1 MKITKIKE
9 DITSE
14 IASSFKNSVA
24 IDTEA
29 TGLQIPERDKLSLI
43 QICDEKENVY
53 IIQPNKINYKAP
65 NLVSILEN
73 EKILKIG
80 HFLRFD
86 KNSLEY
92 FLKCKIKNIFDT
104 KIASKIVRTYTD
116 SHGLKN
122 LVFEFCNKNL
132 DNAHSAMADTSATYE
147 ILLAQI
153 SKYDEIENNIESLSK
168 FSNVRGE
175 CADLAGFIKFNNDGD
190 EILSFGKYRNV
201 TLKKIWQ
208 ENPGYFSWISNAD
221 FPMFTKRIIKNFVIK
236 MKLENKFK
244 S

>member
-14 IASSFKNSVA
+14 LARSFQNSIA

-53 IIQPNKINYKAP
+53 IIQPNKENFKAP
-65 NLVSILEN
+65 NLVSVLEN
-73 EKILKIG
+73 DKILKIG

-86 KNSLEY
+86 KNALEY

-116 SHGLKN
+116 AHGLKN
-122 LVFEFCNKNL
+122 LVQEFCNKSIDKRQGSSDWNKDINELSDKQLEYAANDVIYLHKIKKELEKMLVREKRMGLFQNCIAFLNTRVEL
-132 DNAHSAMADTSATYE
+132 D
-147 ILLAQI
+147 Q
-153 SKYDEIENNIESLSK
+153 K
-168 FSNVRGE
+168 
-175 CADLAGFIKFNNDGD
+175 GFKEDIF
-190 EILSFGKYRNV
+190 EH
-201 TLKKIWQ
+201 
-208 ENPGYFSWISNAD
+208 
-221 FPMFTKRIIKNFVIK
+221 
-236 MKLENKFK
+236 
-244 S
+244 

>member
-1 MKITKIKE
+1 MKIIKIKE

-14 IASSFKNSVA
+14 IANSFKNSIA

-53 IIQPNKINYKAP
+53 IIQPNKKTYKAP

-73 EKILKIG
+73 DKILKIG

-86 KNSLEY
+86 KNALEF

-116 SHGLKN
+116 AHGLKN
-122 LVFEFCNKNL
+122 LAQEFCNKNL
-132 DNAHSAMADTSATYE
+132 DKRQGSSDWNKD
-147 ILLAQI
+147 IN
-153 SKYDEIENNIESLSK
+153 DLSDK
-168 FSNVRGE
+168 QLE
-175 CADLAGFIKFNNDGD
+175 YAANDV
-190 EILSFGKYRNV
+190 IYLHK
-201 TLKKIWQ
+201 
-208 ENPGYFSWISNAD
+208 
-221 FPMFTKRIIKNFVIK
+221 IKNNLEK
-236 MKLENKFK
+236 MLVREKRMDLYKRCINFLDTRIELDQTGFKFDVFEH
-244 S
+244 

>member
-1 MKITKIKE
+1 MKITKFKE

-14 IASSFKNSVA
+14 VAHSFKSSIA

-43 QICDEKENVY
+43 QICDEKGNVF
-53 IIQPNKINYKAP
+53 IVQPNKNNFKAP

-73 EKILKIG
+73 PKILKIG

-86 KNSLEY
+86 KNALEY

-122 LVFEFCNKNL
+122 LVQEFCNKSL
-132 DNAHSAMADTSATYE
+132 DKRQGSSDWNKDISELSEKQLEYAANDVIYLHKIKSELEKMLVRENRIDIFNECLNFLDT
-147 ILLAQI
+147 
-153 SKYDEIENNIESLSK
+153 
-168 FSNVRGE
+168 R
-175 CADLAGFIKFNNDGD
+175 
-190 EILSFGKYRNV
+190 V
-201 TLKKIWQ
+201 TLDQ
-208 ENPGYFSWISNAD
+208 NGF
-221 FPMFTKRIIKNFVIK
+221 
-236 MKLENKFK
+236 KFDIFEH
-244 S
+244 